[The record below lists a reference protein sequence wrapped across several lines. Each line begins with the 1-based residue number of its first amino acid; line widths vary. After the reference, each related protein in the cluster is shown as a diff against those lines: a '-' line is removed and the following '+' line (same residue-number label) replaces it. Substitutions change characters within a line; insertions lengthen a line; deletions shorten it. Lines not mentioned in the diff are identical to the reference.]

1 MSESQK
7 QNLLEQ
13 FEQGLVTLTEFVFAM
28 QALGYVISY
37 IERINE
43 RICFH
48 CYDANDN
55 VVRMQTSYRV

>member
-7 QNLLEQ
+7 QALLEQ
-13 FEQGLVTLTEFVFAM
+13 FEGGLITLTEFVFAM

-43 RICFH
+43 RICFNG
-48 CYDANDN
+48 YDADDKT
-55 VVRMQTSYRV
+55 VRMQTSYRI

>member
-1 MSESQK
+1 MSDNM

-13 FEQGLVTLTEFVFAM
+13 FEQGLITLTEFVFAM

-43 RICFH
+43 RIALY
-48 CYDANDN
+48 CYDANDKI
-55 VVRMQTSYRV
+55 VRIQTSYHI